1 APQRPLARRD
11 AVRAARERTRAPQRR
26 STDTRDMSTS
36 TDDRTATFTVT
47 LTPAETLPGAADRFD
62 LSKTWTGALEGTSQG
77 VMLTAGDPASG
88 SASYI
93 ATELFEGTLDGREG
107 TVTLQQLGTMA
118 GGEPALSYVIA
129 PGQGTGPLAGLTGT
143 PPIGT
148 TPFEGTL
155 DGREGTVPR
164 QQLGTMGGGEPELSY
179 VNAPGSGTGALAGL
193 TGTLTIGTIHED
205 GRHDVAVELS

>member
-1 APQRPLARRD
+1 
-11 AVRAARERTRAPQRR
+11 
-26 STDTRDMSTS
+26 MSTS

-118 GGEPALSYVIA
+118 GGEPELSYVI
-129 PGQGTGPLAGLTGT
+129 
-143 PPIGT
+143 
-148 TPFEGTL
+148 
-155 DGREGTVPR
+155 
-164 QQLGTMGGGEPELSY
+164 
-179 VNAPGSGTGALAGL
+179 APGSGTGALAGL